1 VNLVSGLLR
10 KDRHQ
15 RLGSQGGSEEIIA
28 HPFFKSIDVDKL
40 LKKEIEAPF
49 IPEKSK
55 DAANAKYFNVKSG
68 EELAETI
75 IPVANLKAIR
85 QHQNEFAGFQ

>member
-1 VNLVSGLLR
+1 MR
-10 KDRHQ
+10 
-15 RLGSQGGSEEIIA
+15 
-28 HPFFKSIDVDKL
+28 
-40 LKKEIEAPF
+40 APF